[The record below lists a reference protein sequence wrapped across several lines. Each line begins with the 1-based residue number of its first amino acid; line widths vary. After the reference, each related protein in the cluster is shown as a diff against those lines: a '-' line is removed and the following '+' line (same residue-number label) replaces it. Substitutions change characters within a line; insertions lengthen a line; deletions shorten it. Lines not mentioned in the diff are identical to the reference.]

1 MRHSSWYGLGLLVLV
16 FTGCRVREAQLI
28 EPSDMS
34 AVAHDEAARAE
45 EQEAQAHL
53 EAAEIYPNE
62 GIRGCHDVG
71 LIYFPCWSQMANLAE
86 YNLWEAKQHQRRA
99 KEHVAAAVMLRSAEN
114 RTCQDISMEN
124 KEISPFYHRADIAT
138 VHSAFSTKDVS
149 EPIGA
154 DVVFRAVPGMT
165 RANLQQII
173 DCQMARNAA
182 LGYDESWMPSCPL
195 MLPEITASVQESEG
209 GLVVRLRA
217 KEPKTAAELNSRA
230 LRLLQEEE

>member
-1 MRHSSWYGLGLLVLV
+1 MRHSWYWLLLLALL
-16 FTGCRVREAQLI
+16 GCRIREAQII

-53 EAAEIYPNE
+53 EAAEIYPDE
-62 GIRGCHDVG
+62 GVRGCHEVG
-71 LIYFPCWSQMANLAE
+71 IIYFPCWSQLANMVE

-99 KEHVAAAVMLRSAEN
+99 KEHVAAAVMLRDAEN
-114 RTCQDISMEN
+114 RTCQGISAEN
-124 KEISPFYHRADIAT
+124 KEISPFYHRADIAE
-138 VHSAFSTKDVS
+138 VHSVFSAKDAS

-165 RANLQQII
+165 RQNLQQII

-182 LGYDESWMPSCPL
+182 LGYDESWMPLCPL
-195 MLPEITASVQESEG
+195 MLPEITATVQESEG
-209 GLVVRLRA
+209 SLVVSLRS
-217 KEPKTAAELNSRA
+217 KDLKTAAELNSRA
-230 LRLLQEEE
+230 LLLLQGED